1 MYKGISMGLL
11 ALWAVAFVGSFF
23 GLIAYSPVAL
33 VANLLVG
40 VLSIWGASY
49 VCGRIFNVSVHFE
62 SSLVTGLI
70 LALIV
75 TPSAGAG
82 LIALL
87 FAGIV
92 AGVSKFVVVHN
103 GRHIFNPAALGAF
116 VIGISGV
123 GVVSWWVATPVLAPI
138 LFLVVLISL
147 YKTRRMLI
155 AGVFL
160 AVSVPL
166 LLVVFSSYG
175 TALTDNLVLLLS
187 FPILFIAG
195 IMLTEPLTLPPRK
208 WQMYVESAIVGL
220 LVVAPFY
227 VTTFEITPALALLIG
242 NVVALVFLLR
252 SRIMLELKS
261 RVALTPTTDEL
272 IFTPNKP
279 IKFTAG
285 QYLEVQIPHKK
296 QDFRGARRSF
306 SMTTVPNTDEV
317 GFGIRF
323 YQPSSSYKK
332 KLKAMPIGSIV
343 SATGYWGDF
352 VLPKD
357 TTKPLLFV
365 AGGIGI
371 TPFISH
377 LKTIQNDEKRNIVL
391 LYAVNNHDEI
401 AYKDVLAKAG
411 IKVII
416 VTKEKLKELPF
427 NWKQIRT
434 SRLSEKDIAQ
444 YVTDVSLRYT
454 YVSGPNLFVSAS
466 KTALRRLKAKRI
478 KTDYFAGY

>member
-1 MYKGISMGLL
+1 
-11 ALWAVAFVGSFF
+11 
-23 GLIAYSPVAL
+23 
-33 VANLLVG
+33 
-40 VLSIWGASY
+40 
-49 VCGRIFNVSVHFE
+49 
-62 SSLVTGLI
+62 
-70 LALIV
+70 
-75 TPSAGAG
+75 
-82 LIALL
+82 
-87 FAGIV
+87 
-92 AGVSKFVVVHN
+92 
-103 GRHIFNPAALGAF
+103 
-116 VIGISGV
+116 
-123 GVVSWWVATPVLAPI
+123 
-138 LFLVVLISL
+138 
-147 YKTRRMLI
+147 
-155 AGVFL
+155 
-160 AVSVPL
+160 
-166 LLVVFSSYG
+166 
-175 TALTDNLVLLLS
+175 
-187 FPILFIAG
+187 
-195 IMLTEPLTLPPRK
+195 
-208 WQMYVESAIVGL
+208 
-220 LVVAPFY
+220 
-227 VTTFEITPALALLIG
+227 
-242 NVVALVFLLR
+242 
-252 SRIMLELKS
+252 
-261 RVALTPTTDEL
+261 
-272 IFTPNKP
+272 
-279 IKFTAG
+279 
-285 QYLEVQIPHKK
+285 
-296 QDFRGARRSF
+296 
-306 SMTTVPNTDEV
+306 MTTVPNTDEV

-332 KLKAMPIGSIV
+332 ELKAMPIGSIV

-454 YVSGPNLFVSAS
+454 YVSGTNLFVSAS